1 MSTWTAARKVFTGDS
16 LAKTIMRT
24 SFNNFFVL
32 IVTTLTS
39 ILTARMLG
47 VEGKG
52 ELAAVLFWPTLIGSV
67 LSFGLPTSLIYNLK
81 KKTGTTEQLLAL
93 SLWIQLPA
101 SLLAGAVAWICMP
114 LWLNGYGADI
124 VHLSQ
129 LYCAA
134 AVPLAVLTA
143 LTTALSQGLDRF
155 SVYNG
160 LLFYYPLLNFIGL
173 VTLWLMGLLNV
184 QLAGAVN
191 FAASFL
197 ALVWAFLRLRKHM
210 NLRTFRPFTSRQV
223 LRPYYSYGAR
233 VYGMEL
239 MGTLSTQT
247 DKIVIVALLSPKAF
261 GLYSVVYALSRVF
274 NVVQNAVTNVTFPKV
289 TGMEHSKIVKTV
301 GRAFRI
307 SMAAMLIVIVPALFI
322 GRYMLGLL
330 YGPAFLEASLTFY
343 LLSLE
348 CIIGGGSWILAS
360 AFNALGR
367 PGLVLFRQIVA
378 YAITVGLF
386 FICTPIFGLDGI
398 AIALLVGACVR
409 LAFSLFSFP
418 MFFDVP
424 LSRIIFDKSDIT
436 FVIQTIQKK
445 RRKGELKDAEFASHG

>member
-52 ELAAVLFWPTLIGSV
+52 ELAA
-67 LSFGLPTSLIYNLK
+67 
-81 KKTGTTEQLLAL
+81 L

-134 AVPLAVLTA
+134 AIPLAVLTA

-210 NLRTFRPFTSRQV
+210 NLHAFRPFTSRQV

-239 MGTLSTQT
+239 MGRCPHKRTKS
-247 DKIVIVALLSPKAF
+247 
-261 GLYSVVYALSRVF
+261 
-274 NVVQNAVTNVTFPKV
+274 
-289 TGMEHSKIVKTV
+289 
-301 GRAFRI
+301 
-307 SMAAMLIVIVPALFI
+307 
-322 GRYMLGLL
+322 
-330 YGPAFLEASLTFY
+330 
-343 LLSLE
+343 
-348 CIIGGGSWILAS
+348 SWIFPISFKFRATGLSCVTAAAISVIYIQITKICGNAS
-360 AFNALGR
+360 CGIFQTT
-367 PGLVLFRQIVA
+367 VL
-378 YAITVGLF
+378 
-386 FICTPIFGLDGI
+386 
-398 AIALLVGACVR
+398 
-409 LAFSLFSFP
+409 
-418 MFFDVP
+418 
-424 LSRIIFDKSDIT
+424 
-436 FVIQTIQKK
+436 
-445 RRKGELKDAEFASHG
+445 